1 MRRILV
7 LLAVLAASIDVWGF
21 SSPPDT
27 IVRAGSRRDTITR
40 VRIVDGFDPDTS
52 RMAFPDGD
60 TSARIKTSA
69 ILRDWLNSRGAV
81 KPQGRDSA
89 AVVDGAAPEE
99 TAAANEPERQEVTDI
114 APLQR
119 HLLFRGIPVDGS
131 VDDFSRQLQ
140 KLGYS
145 QPRREGGAVFLTGDF
160 SGIPNSRVE
169 VYPVDGIVYLVRVSF
184 PAQPYWSAARN
195 RYQSL
200 KMSFRQKY
208 GREFDSTERLSRRF
222 PEGGGNE
229 VWGFQDESSVWES
242 SFAAPMG
249 TIVVKVL
256 FDTQTEGFRVIADY
270 LDKVNYRIKK
280 DLDLDDL

>member
-1 MRRILV
+1 MKRLFV
-7 LLAVLAASIDVWGF
+7 LLALLATAFMEALAAP
-21 SSPPDT
+21 SPPDT
-27 IVRAGSRRDTITR
+27 IVRVSSRRDTI
-40 VRIVDGFDPDTS
+40 VRIKILDGFEADTS
-52 RMAFPDGD
+52 VAVFPGGRTERVGTSNKPHQVD
-60 TSARIKTSA
+60 T
-69 ILRDWLNSRGAV
+69 
-81 KPQGRDSA
+81 A
-89 AVVDGAAPEE
+89 AGAAPVAEMETSVPKKEE
-99 TAAANEPERQEVTDI
+99 ERKEVTEL

-119 HLLFRGIPVDGS
+119 HLLFRGIPLDGG
-131 VDDFSRQLQ
+131 VDDFSRKLQ
-140 KLGYS
+140 WMGYT

-160 SGIPNSRVE
+160 SGIANSRVE
-169 VYPVDGIVYLVRVSF
+169 IYPVEGIVYLVRVSF

-200 KMSFRQKY
+200 KFSFREKY

-249 TIVVKVL
+249 TIVLKVL

-270 LDKVNYRIKK
+270 LDKVNYQLKK
-280 DLDLDDL
+280 DLDLNDL